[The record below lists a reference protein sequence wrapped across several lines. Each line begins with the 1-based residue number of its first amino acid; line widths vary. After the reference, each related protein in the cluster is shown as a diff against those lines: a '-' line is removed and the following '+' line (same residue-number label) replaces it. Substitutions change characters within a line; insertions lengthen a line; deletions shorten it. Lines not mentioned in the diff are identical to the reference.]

1 MEIREQNGSGRMP
14 EKDSGSESGLLDE
27 RVLLLVFRS
36 INWNPHTLCV
46 AACVSRKLDAVAKRT
61 LWRELCAARAPRMVA
76 ELTQSGRRVA
86 GGWLA
91 LGKLFL
97 FCCGAR
103 PGRNFDAEGVTP
115 GHFAEATRFSKTS
128 GRSFLARH
136 CWGDL
141 LYVSDPCE
149 HEAAGSGGDDV
160 GVYRGVF
167 RSFAKS
173 RTRDCILSRRVGL
186 QTGVNCPYCRASVWS
201 MTEANLVPRSASRR
215 LGSHHGS
222 VEYFVCVNGHLHG
235 SCRLAPL
242 SSDDDDSGDVSGD
255 DDQENG
261 HVERP
266 LKRKRSV

>member
-1 MEIREQNGSGRMP
+1 MELQVQTDSRRLP
-14 EKDSGSESGLLDE
+14 ENDSGSESGLLDE

-36 INWNPHTLCV
+36 INWNPQTLCA
-46 AACVSRKLDAVAKRT
+46 AACVSRKLDAVAKRM

-76 ELTQSGRRVA
+76 ELTRSSGRVA

-91 LGKLFL
+91 LAKLFL

-103 PGRNFDAEGVTP
+103 PSRHFDAEAVTP

-149 HEAAGSGGDDV
+149 HGAASSGGNDV

-167 RSFAKS
+167 GSFANS
-173 RTRDCILSRRVGL
+173 RTRQWILSRRVGL
-186 QTGVNCPYCRASVWS
+186 EAGVNCPYCRASVWS
-201 MTEANLVPRSASRR
+201 MTEARFVPRSASRR

-235 SCRLAPL
+235 S
-242 SSDDDDSGDVSGD
+242 
-255 DDQENG
+255 
-261 HVERP
+261 
-266 LKRKRSV
+266 SVQRR